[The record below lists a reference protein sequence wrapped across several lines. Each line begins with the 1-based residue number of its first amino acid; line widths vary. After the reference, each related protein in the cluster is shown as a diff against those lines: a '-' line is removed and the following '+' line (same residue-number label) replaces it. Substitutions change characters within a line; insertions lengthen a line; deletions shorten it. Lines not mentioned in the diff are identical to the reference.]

1 MTNEV
6 FVFFMQNKIEV
17 VDIEFQ
23 RVEEIKSLLKKFDEV
38 TRNSQVL

>member
-1 MTNEV
+1 
-6 FVFFMQNKIEV
+6 MQNKIEV

>member
-1 MTNEV
+1 MKWV
-6 FVFFMQNKIEV
+6 FFFMQNKIIV

-23 RVEEIKSLLKKFDEV
+23 RVEEIKGLLKKFDEV